1 MENNNMQQQGYQPQ
15 TQAPAPQN
23 SNTKVMSVL
32 AYLGILVLIPF
43 FAAKNDE
50 EAQYHTKQG
59 AINCV
64 LCVAYA
70 IATFIINFVVGLI
83 FKPIQKTVEQLSY
96 ADAWNYYTTGQLPTS
111 PHPVATAVSVI
122 LGLGALFFTVLAIIG
137 IVNAVKGEK
146 KELPIIGKLTFL
158 NNFFPNV

>member
-1 MENNNMQQQGYQPQ
+1 MENNNMQQQEYQPQ

-64 LCVAYA
+64 LCVAYS

-83 FKPIQKTVEQLSY
+83 FKPIQKTVEQISY
-96 ADAWNYYTTGQLPTS
+96 ADALNYYTTGQLPTT
-111 PHPVATAVSVI
+111 PHPVATIVSVI

-158 NNFFPNV
+158 DKFFPNV